1 MLEFHDI
8 LKVCLEE
15 IKKDLPWYEI
25 ADRIIPEKSRDF
37 FWKIR
42 SGERPLH
49 LKRFKLLLT
58 LLAERGFDRQVKM
71 LVEWVL
77 PDGYQVVNKQIKSTD
92 NEIKESLDV
101 LQEAGVTIT
110 TISQALSDGQLVPYE
125 KKEILKTLS
134 KLEKEIQELKQCLK
148 DS

>member
-1 MLEFHDI
+1 MLEFHDV

-25 ADRIIPEKSRDF
+25 ADRVIPEKSRDF

-77 PDGYQVVNKQIKSTD
+77 PPGFEVVKKENSSSN
-92 NEIKESLDV
+92 NEI
-101 LQEAGVTIT
+101 QEAFDVIYQAGDTIRV
-110 TISQALSDGQLVPYE
+110 LSECLRDGRLVPYE
-125 KKEILKTLS
+125 KKQILSSLS
-134 KLEKEIQELKQCLK
+134 ILEKEIEELKECLK
-148 DS
+148 

>member
-1 MLEFHDI
+1 MLEFHDV

-77 PDGYQVVNKQIKSTD
+77 PPGFEVVKKENSSSN
-92 NEIKESLDV
+92 NEI
-101 LQEAGVTIT
+101 QEAFDVIYQAGDTIRV
-110 TISQALSDGQLVPYE
+110 LSECLRDGRLVPYE
-125 KKEILKTLS
+125 KKQILSSLS
-134 KLEKEIQELKQCLK
+134 ILEKEIEELKECLK
-148 DS
+148 

>member
-77 PDGYQVVNKQIKSTD
+77 PPGFEVVKKENSSSN
-92 NEIKESLDV
+92 NEI
-101 LQEAGVTIT
+101 QEAFDVIYQAGDTIRV
-110 TISQALSDGQLVPYE
+110 LSECLRDGRLVPYE
-125 KKEILKTLS
+125 KKQILSSLS
-134 KLEKEIQELKQCLK
+134 ILEKEIEELKECLK
-148 DS
+148 